1 MRQDRKAEERTSRW
15 RERELA
21 PFLSIDE
28 EKQKSEKNEKLSTSP
43 AKKRNFDFFS
53 AMALR
58 LSGRFLASA
67 LRSSSAASQAQG
79 TTTTA
84 ASAVSKA
91 GRRAFSSIEGTFGD
105 KERAEEVRFFFREN
119 AHRFVDRRRRSSSNA
134 ALVLPSLVPSRT
146 RPSAPGS
153 R

>member
-105 KERAEEVRFFFREN
+105 KERAEEVRLFF
-119 AHRFVDRRRRSSSNA
+119 
-134 ALVLPSLVPSRT
+134 
-146 RPSAPGS
+146 
-153 R
+153 